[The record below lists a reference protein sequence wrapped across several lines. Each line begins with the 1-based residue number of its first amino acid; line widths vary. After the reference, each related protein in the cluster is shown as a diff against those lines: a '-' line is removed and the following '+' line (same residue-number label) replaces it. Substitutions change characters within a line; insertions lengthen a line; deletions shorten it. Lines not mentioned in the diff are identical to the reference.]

1 MKLAIISPYPPL
13 KGGISKESEF
23 LYNILKDIYPLNIYC
38 FKKLYPNILYP
49 SSLQIDNSVKVN
61 NDNKNIHYSI
71 NIINLISW
79 FKTSNLIINDRCTH
93 LIFRFWNPFFIPL
106 YSFIIYQVRKNNSKI
121 RIFCICDN
129 IFPHERFIFDKNII
143 KYFLKKFNGYLV
155 MSSDSEEKLNKLI
168 GNESKIIKSIL
179 PIKNTF
185 NEKIP
190 QNIALKKL
198 NFKKKPKLLLLFFG
212 FVRAYKG
219 LDLIFNALANLKN
232 MDIKLLIAGECYKD
246 KNKYKKLIDKNNLSN
261 SIIWHNKYIL
271 DSEINIYFSAS
282 DAIILPYKKMS
293 QSGIVPL
300 AYNYNKLIIASDLMS
315 FKEHIVNNETGYLF
329 KKNNPI
335 SLKNTLEDVYYNHN
349 FKLSSDL
356 IEDHKKKYT
365 NQNLINDIS
374 SLLKL

>member
-1 MKLAIISPYPPL
+1 
-13 KGGISKESEF
+13 
-23 LYNILKDIYPLNIYC
+23 
-38 FKKLYPNILYP
+38 
-49 SSLQIDNSVKVN
+49 
-61 NDNKNIHYSI
+61 
-71 NIINLISW
+71 
-79 FKTSNLIINDRCTH
+79 
-93 LIFRFWNPFFIPL
+93 
-106 YSFIIYQVRKNNSKI
+106 
-121 RIFCICDN
+121 
-129 IFPHERFIFDKNII
+129 
-143 KYFLKKFNGYLV
+143 